1 MTKIYRVG
9 VLGSGAWGVT
19 VGNLFSQNVK
29 EVLFWDRSEEVCA
42 KINSGLHPVYEVKL
56 GQNLKATCNIQELKA
71 MDLIIVAVPA
81 QAVRSVLTE
90 FSNGLD
96 YYGNFL
102 SIAKGIENETLALVS
117 SIIKQHYSS
126 CKVAV
131 LSGPNFASE
140 IAKKLPAASVIAAED
155 ESFAAQISEL
165 IFNDHFRIYTSKDVI
180 GVQVCGAMKNV
191 IAIAAGITKG
201 LELGENAR
209 ATLITRSLVEISKV
223 ADLLGGSR
231 ETVFGLAG
239 LGDLILTCSSESS
252 RNFELGLKIA
262 KSKNV
267 QADLLANN
275 KTVEGVMT
283 AKSIKDFASKFSLDL
298 PICLEV
304 AEILEG
310 KIDAVD
316 AVKKLI
322 SRNPKKNEW
331 C

>member
-19 VGNLFSQNVK
+19 VGNLFSKNVK
-29 EVLFWDRSEEVCA
+29 EVLFWDRSDETCA
-42 KINSGLHPVYEVKL
+42 KINSGFHPLYEV
-56 GQNLKATCNIQELKA
+56 NLEANIKATTDIQQLKA
-71 MDLIIVAVPA
+71 MDLIIIAVPA
-81 QAVRSVLTE
+81 QVVRSVLE
-90 FSNGLD
+90 DFSKGLD

-117 SIIKQHYSS
+117 AIIKQQYHDS
-126 CKVAV
+126 KVAV

-140 IAKKLPAASVIAAED
+140 IAKKLPAASIIAAED

-180 GVQVCGAMKNV
+180 GVQVCGAMKNI

-209 ATLITRSLVEISKV
+209 ATLITRSLIEISKV
-223 ADLLGGSR
+223 VDLLGGSR

-267 QADLLANN
+267 QADLSANN

-283 AKSIKDFASKFSLDL
+283 AKSIKDIANKFALDL

-304 AEILEG
+304 SEILEG
-310 KIDAVD
+310 KIDAAG
-316 AVKKLI
+316 AVKKLL
-322 SRNPKKNEW
+322 SRNPKKHEW
-331 C
+331 

>member
-1 MTKIYRVG
+1 MTKIFRVG

-29 EVLFWDRSEEVCA
+29 EILCWDRSEEVCA
-42 KINSGLHPVYEVKL
+42 KINSGLHPVYDLKL
-56 GQNLKATCNIQELKA
+56 GENVKATSDIQELKV
-71 MDLIIVAVPA
+71 MDLVIIAVPA
-81 QAVRSVLTE
+81 QAVRSVLKE
-90 FSNGLD
+90 FSRGLD

-117 SIIKQHYSS
+117 SIIKQSYSNS
-126 CKVAV
+126 KVAV

-140 IAKKLPAASVIAAED
+140 IAKKLPAASIIVSDEEVFAQEIA
-155 ESFAAQISEL
+155 QL
-165 IFNDHFRIYTSKDVI
+165 IFNDHFRIYTSKDII
-180 GVQVCGAMKNV
+180 GVQVCGAMKNI

-209 ATLITRSLVEISKV
+209 ATMITRSLVEISKV
-223 ADLLGGSR
+223 VDLLGGSR

-239 LGDLILTCSSESS
+239 LGDLILTCSSENS

-267 QADLLANN
+267 QADLAAHN

-283 AKSIKDFASKFSLDL
+283 AKSIKDFANKFSLDL

-310 KIDAVD
+310 KIDAVG
-316 AVKKLI
+316 AVQKLLA
-322 SRNPKKNEW
+322 RNSKQHEW